1 MSRRP
6 HQTLRLPLRVDN
18 EKALGRTAVRP
29 YVSPVK
35 LAESNLYHYLPTA
48 PAIFDQT
55 QANQPAL
62 CYDFQSHHGR
72 TGMFSKIHHAGYHVE
87 DIDAAVAWYEKTFGG
102 VRTGGGTAAAGKL
115 AFVRMWNA
123 EVELIEPVD
132 RSKLTGRGDHVLDHL
147 GYVVDDLDKAVADYK
162 AKGYK
167 FATEEPWNNAAG
179 YRLIFFDTSDTN
191 GTRIHLTEAGSMG
204 W

>member
-87 DIDAAVAWYEKTFGG
+87 DIDAAVAWYETLRLPLVEDIETFGG

-115 AFVRMWNA
+115 AFVRIRTHG
-123 EVELIEPVD
+123 E
-132 RSKLTGRGDHVLDHL
+132 RGGGAHR
-147 GYVVDDLDKAVADYK
+147 A
-162 AKGYK
+162 
-167 FATEEPWNNAAG
+167 
-179 YRLIFFDTSDTN
+179 R
-191 GTRIHLTEAGSMG
+191 
-204 W
+204 

>member
-87 DIDAAVAWYEKTFGG
+87 DIDAAVAWYEKTLRRRADGRRHCRRWKAG
-102 VRTGGGTAAAGKL
+102 IRTHGERGGGAHRA
-115 AFVRMWNA
+115 R
-123 EVELIEPVD
+123 
-132 RSKLTGRGDHVLDHL
+132 
-147 GYVVDDLDKAVADYK
+147 
-162 AKGYK
+162 
-167 FATEEPWNNAAG
+167 
-179 YRLIFFDTSDTN
+179 
-191 GTRIHLTEAGSMG
+191 
-204 W
+204 